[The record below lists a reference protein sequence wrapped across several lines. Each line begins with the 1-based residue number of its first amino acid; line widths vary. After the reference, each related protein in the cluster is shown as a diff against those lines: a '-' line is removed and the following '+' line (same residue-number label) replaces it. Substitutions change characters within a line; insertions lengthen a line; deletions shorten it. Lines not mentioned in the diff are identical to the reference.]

1 MVRRVVYGAQGVARL
16 AVCYKFMHFSH
27 MTCIGEDT
35 KLRMRDVVVNLPYLT
50 PFPYST
56 VKV

>member
-1 MVRRVVYGAQGVARL
+1 MVRRAVYGAQSIARL
-16 AVCYKFMHFSH
+16 AGDYKFMHFSH
-27 MTCIGEDT
+27 RTCIGEVT

-50 PFPYST
+50 PFLYST

>member
-16 AVCYKFMHFSH
+16 AGDYKFVHFSYK
-27 MTCIGEDT
+27 TCIGEVT

-50 PFPYST
+50 PFPCST